1 VAEQISS
8 FNSFSGVDI
17 TPVFQ
22 GKAIGEIQALS
33 YSIQREKAPVYTMGK
48 ADPRSFARGKR
59 GIAGSLIFIVFD
71 RHAILERFKNALFSA
86 DKDEFGIRN
95 KVADMPS
102 TAFFGTGAE
111 NAADGQGLFTTEN
124 DGTGVVTGFNQSDQH
139 PWYSDQIPP
148 FDIVLA
154 AANEYGAQAIMR
166 IYGVEIMN
174 ENSGVSIDDIV
185 TEQQYTYIAK
195 WITPWIAEA
204 DNLKR
209 TNRIKESIEG

>member
-1 VAEQISS
+1 MATT
-8 FNSFSGVDI
+8 FNSFSGIDI

-22 GKAIGEIQALS
+22 GIPIGEIQAIS
-33 YSIQREKAPVYTMGK
+33 YSINREKAPVYTMGK

-71 RHAILERFKNALFSA
+71 KHALLDRFRDSLFSA
-86 DKDEFGIRN
+86 DKDETGIRN
-95 KVADMPS
+95 EPDAGRLFD
-102 TAFFGTGAE
+102 TQAE
-111 NAADGQGLFTTEN
+111 LATEGSASN
-124 DGTGVVTGFNQSDQH
+124 SFNQEETS

-166 IYGVEIMN
+166 IFGVELLN

-195 WITPWIAEA
+195 SIIPWKFDATSEDRIAI
-204 DNLKR
+204 
-209 TNRIKESIEG
+209 IKESIEN

>member
-1 VAEQISS
+1 MANAT

-17 TPVFQ
+17 TPIFQ
-22 GKAIGEIQALS
+22 GKPIGEIQAIS
-33 YSIQREKAPVYTMGK
+33 YSINREKAPIYTMGK

-71 RHAILERFKNALFSA
+71 KHALLERFKASVFSA
-86 DKDEFGIRN
+86 DKDEKGVRN
-95 KVADMPS
+95 DI
-102 TAFFGTGAE
+102 GA
-111 NAADGQGLFTTEN
+111 
-124 DGTGVVTGFNQSDQH
+124 TGVFDTGTDPFTAGAASNSFNQEETA

-154 AANEYGAQAIMR
+154 AANEYGAQAVMR
-166 IYGVEIMN
+166 IYGVELLN

-195 WITPWIAEA
+195 SITPWTFDQSSVDRIAS
-204 DNLKR
+204 
-209 TNRIKESIEG
+209 IKESIEN

>member
-1 VAEQISS
+1 MADTSVQTST

-17 TPVFQ
+17 TPIFQ
-22 GKAIGEIQALS
+22 GKAIGEIQAIS

-71 RHAILERFKNALFSA
+71 RHAVLERFKNARFSA
-86 DKDEFGIRN
+86 DKDEFGVRN
-95 KVADMPS
+95 QVS
-102 TAFFGTGAE
+102 VESAF
-111 NAADGQGLFTTEN
+111 GLSNNVFTRDNE
-124 DGTGVVTGFNQSDQH
+124 GSGSSFNQSMQA
-139 PWYSDQIPP
+139 PWYSDQVPP

-166 IYGVEIMN
+166 IFGVELMN

-185 TEQQYTYIAK
+185 TEQQYTYLAK
-195 WITPWIAEA
+195 WITPWMVEPSQ
-204 DNLKR
+204 DR
-209 TNRIKESIEG
+209 VEFIKKSIEG